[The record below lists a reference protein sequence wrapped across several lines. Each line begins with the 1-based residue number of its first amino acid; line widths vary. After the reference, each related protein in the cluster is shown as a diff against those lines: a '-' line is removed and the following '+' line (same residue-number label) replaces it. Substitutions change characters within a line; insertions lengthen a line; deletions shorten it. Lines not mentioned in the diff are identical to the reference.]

1 MMKISTMSFILSL
14 FCASCGLFAE
24 GLKLPSVFS
33 DHMVLQRELPLPVWG
48 QAEAG
53 AEVRV
58 AFREQT
64 RTTTADAAGNWR
76 VDLAPESASFEP
88 AELRVQ
94 SGDSQRVIQDVLV
107 GEVWFCSGQSNMDW
121 QVRRTLDG
129 DLEPLVHAPAIRLL
143 RAKRVVSATA
153 LWDNGAVWTAATPET
168 IAGFSS
174 VGWHF
179 GRTLQGVLNVPVG
192 LIDSA
197 WGGTPAIAWSRPVA
211 MGRHPLLQARWD
223 EWEAGMPSFAQKKA
237 EWEAA
242 LAAWQAENGVAPA
255 AFNPRQHPN
264 APKPPPFDPASPHRP
279 ASLANGMVSPFIPFA
294 MRGVIW
300 YQGESD
306 AGWNPQQY
314 GERLQVMFED
324 WREAWGLPNLYVGIV
339 QLANF
344 MVPKVEPADDPW
356 PQLREAQRQFSLN
369 LHHSGM
375 AVTIDLGEEKDIHP
389 RNKQAVGRRLA
400 RLALADAYGLEV
412 LRGGPIPDKVEWQE
426 NGELRIQFRQNGSKL
441 ISFDRELLGGFTLA
455 GEDGV
460 FHPANAEILS
470 ASSVRVHSE
479 AVLKP
484 VHLRYAWQNN
494 PADASLFNEERIPAS
509 PFELRKHDL
518 QNGK

>member
-1 MMKISTMSFILSL
+1 
-14 FCASCGLFAE
+14 
-24 GLKLPSVFS
+24 
-33 DHMVLQRELPLPVWG
+33 
-48 QAEAG
+48 
-53 AEVRV
+53 
-58 AFREQT
+58 
-64 RTTTADAAGNWR
+64 
-76 VDLAPESASFEP
+76 
-88 AELRVQ
+88 
-94 SGDSQRVIQDVLV
+94 
-107 GEVWFCSGQSNMDW
+107 
-121 QVRRTLDG
+121 
-129 DLEPLVHAPAIRLL
+129 
-143 RAKRVVSATA
+143 
-153 LWDNGAVWTAATPET
+153 
-168 IAGFSS
+168 
-174 VGWHF
+174 
-179 GRTLQGVLNVPVG
+179 
-192 LIDSA
+192 
-197 WGGTPAIAWSRPVA
+197 
-211 MGRHPLLQARWD
+211 
-223 EWEAGMPSFAQKKA
+223 
-237 EWEAA
+237 
-242 LAAWQAENGVAPA
+242 
-255 AFNPRQHPN
+255 
-264 APKPPPFDPASPHRP
+264 
-279 ASLANGMVSPFIPFA
+279 
-294 MRGVIW
+294 
-300 YQGESD
+300 
-306 AGWNPQQY
+306 
-314 GERLQVMFED
+314 
-324 WREAWGLPNLYVGIV
+324 
-339 QLANF
+339 

-356 PQLREAQRQFSLN
+356 PQLRDAQRQFSIN